1 MAAIWT
7 AIFFK
12 VKLEMLLFVKVFYNH
27 FNSWVSRY
35 HEIWKSGFE
44 F

>member
-1 MAAIWT
+1 M
-7 AIFFK
+7 F
-12 VKLEMLLFVKVFYNH
+12 LFYLKVFQNH
-27 FNSWVSRY
+27 FNSFWVSRY